1 MNIGTVNN
9 EASVVLQFGRKLD
22 ETTKASSQ
30 SYLTASGIY
39 KTDVVVGGVA
49 TNSLSLD
56 KTETRLG
63 KPLAIQSGGHGGT
76 TAEEARTNLE
86 ITPINIGAVPME
98 GGKMTGALTIGT
110 KTETANVPLTIS
122 RKGTD
127 DAGYE
132 MQLGIS
138 DGDAAVVMLY
148 QTTESGITVPNRMV
162 LDTDNTSFKVPV
174 DILGGGTGANNA
186 ADARANLEITPANI
200 GALATTG
207 GKMTGTLTVGSNTS
221 RNSVPVTV
229 SRLGTDGTTKY
240 EMLHGIT
247 DGDEASIIF
256 YQNGAHVN
264 RMILGDDRTTF
275 GVPVDIA
282 GGGTG
287 ASNAADARV
296 NLGVASQEDV
306 DNLSNLV
313 GDIDTRVQAVET
325 VVGDGSIFLTDIV
338 NGYTYIIQME
348 NGSLTS
354 RLQCSRI
361 FIATD
366 PNKTKYYEGE
376 AFDPTGM
383 VVMAEYPDGTSSEIT
398 NYTYSEISEEGIVTI
413 TYKQGS
419 EFTTTFNVTSAVFDP
434 EVELVDFAYTAND
447 DGTYTITDW
456 DGTTNG
462 VAGTEIVLPDASVVR
477 L

>member
-1 MNIGTVNN
+1 
-9 EASVVLQFGRKLD
+9 
-22 ETTKASSQ
+22 
-30 SYLTASGIY
+30 
-39 KTDVVVGGVA
+39 
-49 TNSLSLD
+49 
-56 KTETRLG
+56 
-63 KPLAIQSGGHGGT
+63 
-76 TAEEARTNLE
+76 
-86 ITPINIGAVPME
+86 
-98 GGKMTGALTIGT
+98 
-110 KTETANVPLTIS
+110 
-122 RKGTD
+122 
-127 DAGYE
+127 
-132 MQLGIS
+132 
-138 DGDAAVVMLY
+138 
-148 QTTESGITVPNRMV
+148 MV
-162 LDTDNTSFKVPV
+162 
-174 DILGGGTGANNA
+174 
-186 ADARANLEITPANI
+186 
-200 GALATTG
+200 
-207 GKMTGTLTVGSNTS
+207 
-221 RNSVPVTV
+221 
-229 SRLGTDGTTKY
+229 
-240 EMLHGIT
+240 
-247 DGDEASIIF
+247 
-256 YQNGAHVN
+256 
-264 RMILGDDRTTF
+264 LGDDRTTF

-287 ASNAADARV
+287 ASTAADARV

-313 GDIDTRVQAVET
+313 EDIDTRVQAVET

-413 TYKQGS
+413 TYKQGT
-419 EFTTTFNVTSAVFDP
+419 EFITTFHVTSAVFDP
-434 EVELVDFAYTAND
+434 EVELVDFAYTSND

-462 VAGTEIVLPDASVVR
+462 VAGTEIVIPDASVVR